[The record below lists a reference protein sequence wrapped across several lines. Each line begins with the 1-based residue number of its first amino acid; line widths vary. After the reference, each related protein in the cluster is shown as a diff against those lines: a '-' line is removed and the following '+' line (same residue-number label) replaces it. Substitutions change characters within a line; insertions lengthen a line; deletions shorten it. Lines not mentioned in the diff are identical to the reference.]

1 MNCKAALLLFSCSF
15 IFGSLIADSGAASS
29 GVEDAVLS
37 LKAAF
42 AKPISPEIF
51 GKGDRTTRRS
61 TVLSFT
67 GDSRNFAYSAKST
80 SRTYSKATGSE
91 TSSPVVIVRTS
102 QALFSDLKA
111 VSREKS
117 EFMGKAIGLD
127 TLTILC
133 SPDNECF
140 KSTGPDVVMGSGGLH
155 GAQPIQ
161 FADPEAA
168 AEAKR
173 AIEILIQANRR

>member
-29 GVEDAVLS
+29 DVEDAVLS

-42 AKPISPEIF
+42 GKPIPPE
-51 GKGDRTTRRS
+51 
-61 TVLSFT
+61 
-67 GDSRNFAYSAKST
+67 
-80 SRTYSKATGSE
+80 
-91 TSSPVVIVRTS
+91 
-102 QALFSDLKA
+102 
-111 VSREKS
+111 
-117 EFMGKAIGLD
+117 
-127 TLTILC
+127 
-133 SPDNECF
+133 
-140 KSTGPDVVMGSGGLH
+140 GSGGLH

-173 AIEILIQANRR
+173 AIEILIQANSR